1 MALSAAEKQQIDAA
15 IDTFVSSPNVQAAL
29 TAFNTGAET
38 QVVAFADKVI
48 ANATVGGLVGSVFN
62 ALKGSAEA
70 EINTLAASLP
80 PAALTALETT
90 AFEGELKTLLGA

>member
-1 MALSAAEKQQIDAA
+1 M
-15 IDTFVSSPNVQAAL
+15 
-29 TAFNTGAET
+29 
-38 QVVAFADKVI
+38 I